1 MSQILFVGGGLDSVT
16 GNALSEFNGG
26 FFDNTYA
33 PSCLLCGPGG
43 FWDVVCLDAALAP
56 VSVVAGQTFY
66 GHFGFNFTNPYAT
79 TNPVVQLR
87 DSAGFP
93 WVAIMSNGGSPT
105 FGLYYNSNTGAS
117 PTWVQLG
124 ANFAMAQ
131 NPGMP
136 YQRLDIKVVI
146 DAGGNHSATVWNK
159 EVQVATGAFTQALL
173 TNIRS
178 MHGLAP
184 VGGSGEFWE
193 ILMTEGF
200 STVGARV
207 AYSLPNAIGTNSG
220 WTGVFGNV
228 GEAVN
233 DDATVNA
240 ASSAALKTTYNV
252 GDVTVPAGYAIR
264 SVFQWMRGKN
274 DGSSPA
280 NIKSVCRAA
289 GADYVAG
296 ANVPGIAVNV
306 FGPLPARYDV
316 NPATASGWVQAD
328 LNAAEFGYQSAA

>member
-1 MSQILFVGGGLDSVT
+1 MSQVLFVGGGLDSVT
-16 GNALSEFNGG
+16 GSVLSENNGG
-26 FFDNTYA
+26 FHDNTYA

-43 FWDVVCLDAALAP
+43 FWDAVCLDAALAP

-93 WVAIMSNGGSPT
+93 WLAIMSNGGSPT
-105 FGLYYNSNTGAS
+105 FGLYYNSNTGGA
-117 PTWVQLG
+117 PTWTQLG

-131 NPGMP
+131 NTGP

-146 DAGGNHSATVWNK
+146 DAGGNHTATVWNK

-178 MHGLAP
+178 MRGFAP

-193 ILMTEGF
+193 FLMTEGF
-200 STVGARV
+200 TTVGARV
-207 AYSLPNAIGTNSG
+207 GYGLPNGAGTNAQ
-220 WTGVFGNV
+220 WTGTFGNV

-233 DDATVNA
+233 DDSTTNATSTVGQ
-240 ASSAALKTTYNV
+240 KTTYNV
-252 GDVTVPAGYAIR
+252 GDITVPVNYAIR
-264 SVFQWMRGKN
+264 SVFQWIRGKN

-280 NIKSVCRAA
+280 NIKGVCRSA
-289 GADYVAG
+289 GTDYVAA
-296 ANVPGIAVNV
+296 ANAPGIVTGT
-306 FGPLPARYDV
+306 FGPLPVRYD
-316 NPATASGWVQAD
+316 NDPATAAAWTQAGF
-328 LNAAEFGYQSAA
+328 NAAEFGYQSAA